1 MGAQIHEPNSSR
13 GTLGEVQSVGRSWDD
28 VEIAQVFR
36 SAVRACDPPLAE
48 AAFALAGLIRLA
60 MTDAGFTVGRVVDTD
75 TDSGIDTGIDMVGQ
89 LARLDELAAAVEIPT
104 SFGVAKALFESGR
117 FRGDTL
123 DYYDPRNS
131 FLDDV
136 LDRGVGIPITL
147 SVLMIEVA
155 ARVGVELQGIGLPGH
170 FVVGELDGVARI
182 PARFFDPFHGG
193 TVLDADACRDLV
205 SRLAGGPVAIP
216 SEAWYPSSNAAIVDR
231 MLNNQKA
238 YWMGLT
244 RTGDLSAA
252 TVLGAVM
259 WARTCLPHIGDRE
272 RGEWMR
278 AIAPLN

>member
-1 MGAQIHEPNSSR
+1 M
-13 GTLGEVQSVGRSWDD
+13 QSVGRSWDD
-28 VEIAQVFR
+28 VEIARIFR
-36 SAVRACDPPLAE
+36 SSVRSSEPALAE
-48 AAFALAGLIRLA
+48 SALAMAAVIRLA
-60 MTDAGFTVGRVVDTD
+60 MVDAGFPTGRHDATSGADDRVGDD
-75 TDSGIDTGIDMVGQ
+75 QFDMVGQ
-89 LARLDELAAAVEIPT
+89 LARLDELAASVETPT
-104 SFGVAKALFESGR
+104 ATGVFRTLFDSGR

-131 FLDDV
+131 FLDEV

-155 ARVGVELQGIGLPGH
+155 ARVGVDVRGVGLPGH
-170 FVVGELDGVARI
+170 FVVGELDGVARV

-193 TVLDADACRDLV
+193 AILDADGCRALV
-205 SRLAGGPVAIP
+205 SRLAGGPVVIP
-216 SEAWYPSSNAAIVDR
+216 SEAWYPSSNLSIIER

-238 YWMGLT
+238 YWMALT

-259 WARTCLPHIGDRE
+259 WARSCLPHIGDRE

>member
-1 MGAQIHEPNSSR
+1 
-13 GTLGEVQSVGRSWDD
+13 VQSVGRSWDD
-28 VEIAQVFR
+28 VEIARLFR
-36 SAVRACDPPLAE
+36 SAVRASEPPLAE
-48 AAFALAGLIRLA
+48 AAFAMSGLVRLA
-60 MTDAGFTVGRVVDTD
+60 MVEGGFGTRAGGGGRAGD
-75 TDSGIDTGIDMVGQ
+75 DSRRPSDVDMVGQ
-89 LARLDELAAAVEIPT
+89 LARLDELAAAVEVPT
-104 SFGVAKALFESGR
+104 SFGVVRTLFESGR

-193 TVLDADACRDLV
+193 TVLDAEGCRELV

-216 SEAWYPSSNAAIVDR
+216 AEAWYPSSNASILDR

-259 WARTCLPHIGDRE
+259 WARSCLPHVGDRE